1 MTQGNWLEMVWSFLS
16 DLCMES
22 PGGCICRACDFDLI
36 WLSTRYI
43 LSLFILYNII
53 YMIPFSDELLIR
65 RFTSQKCLPFSFLDQ
80 FIVWSSVGWW
90 PATGNGR
97 PCFSPEGWARARARG
112 EELWEVRGLS
122 AGRGKSLAE
131 GCEARSWKI
140 LEPRKR
146 NWVEL
151 FFFIYGVSFEACSGC
166 VMMRWSPVWLICLGI
181 GLN

>member
-53 YMIPFSDELLIR
+53 YHDSFSDELLIR

-131 GCEARSWKI
+131 VAKLGLGRFGTK
-140 LEPRKR
+140 KR

-151 FFFIYGVSFEACSGC
+151 FFFYGVCFEACSGC

-181 GLN
+181 G